1 MSETDKSI
9 NEISKKK
16 NIFNGLLNKV
26 KKIKHLDKI
35 IAVLFIA
42 VILLIYFSSINTND
56 QKENKKTESNTIY
69 SSESSLLQ
77 YENELEKKI
86 KNTISFIKNAGNV
99 EVMVYFTEGIETVI
113 AYKTETQKN
122 EKGIVIET
130 KSPVLITNDGK
141 SQPIVLQENM
151 PNPSSIVVVA
161 SGASNTNVKL
171 EILRAV
177 QAVFNYS
184 NCNIEI
190 FAGN

>member
-1 MSETDKSI
+1 MLK
-9 NEISKKK
+9 
-16 NIFNGLLNKV
+16 
-26 KKIKHLDKI
+26 
-35 IAVLFIA
+35 
-42 VILLIYFSSINTND
+42 
-56 QKENKKTESNTIY
+56 
-69 SSESSLLQ
+69 

-99 EVMVYFTEGIETVI
+99 EVMVYFSEGIETVI
-113 AYKTETQKN
+113 AYKTEIQKN

-141 SQPIVLQENM
+141 SQPIILQENM
-151 PNPSSIVVVA
+151 PIPSSVVVIA
-161 SGASNTNVKL
+161 TGASNTNVKL

-177 QAVFNYS
+177 QAMFNYS

>member
-130 KSPVLITNDGK
+130 KSPVLVTNDGK